1 VDKVIGPVL
10 ESLGKN
16 GEQWVK
22 MSIALMRNVLAN
34 NGDNIPTCLRQRI
47 TCTQACLSANAQT
60 EYQIN
65 EKQAKTD
72 YLDQYETVNLEE
84 VLNDENLFY
93 EYLDAPDAEEVTRLI
108 QNYKCNKI
116 TGFSDVFSFR
126 HFVDVIW
133 YGSEPFTNLIF
144 FTYTT

>member
-1 VDKVIGPVL
+1 
-10 ESLGKN
+10 
-16 GEQWVK
+16 
-22 MSIALMRNVLAN
+22 M
-34 NGDNIPTCLRQRI
+34 RQRI
-47 TCTQACLSANAQT
+47 ACVQACLSANAQT